1 MYDFPSLYSLYSPYS
16 KGAHPILSN
25 STVFVCS
32 LLFRL
37 LVYLFVFVFFGGS

>member
-1 MYDFPSLYSLYSPYS
+1 
-16 KGAHPILSN
+16 
-25 STVFVCS
+25 